1 MKLSYEC
8 GACIMRQVGEVLDLS
23 TDDEKLKFELMQ
35 NCIEY
40 MSENF
45 KKDSQPN
52 KLATEV
58 NQYIKQKTQ
67 CSDAYI
73 REKQISNEIALS
85 ILPDIKDMIK
95 SNDDLETYVK
105 LSIVGNILDFG
116 AYSPSTDFEKLIL
129 KNLGKDLSINDTQQL
144 ENALKHYSDLLYLV
158 DNTGEIVFDR
168 LLIEKIREYDVNVT
182 VAVKSSPIVN
192 DACKKEAIEAGLDQL
207 AEIVTVGSDMGG
219 IVEEM
224 FSCEFREIFDSS
236 DFIISKGMANYEGL
250 TEMNLEGK
258 DVFSLLC
265 CKCKP
270 ISKSLS
276 VDLNSFV
283 AKKI

>member
-1 MKLSYEC
+1 
-8 GACIMRQVGEVLDLS
+8 MRQVGEVIDLS

-35 NCIEY
+35 NCITY
-40 MSENF
+40 MAENF
-45 KKDSQPN
+45 KNDSQPN

-67 CSDAYI
+67 CSDAYYMQ
-73 REKQISNEIALS
+73 KNLSNEIALS

-95 SNDDLETYVK
+95 SNDDLKTYVK

-116 AYSPSTDFEKLIL
+116 AYSANTDFEKLIK
-129 KNLGKDLSINDTQQL
+129 KNLDKDLSINDTQLL
-144 ENALKHYSDLLYLV
+144 ENALKHYREVLYLV

-168 LLIEKIREYDVNVT
+168 LFIEKIREYDVKVT
-182 VAVKSSPIVN
+182 VAVKSSAIVN
-192 DACKKEAIEAGLDQL
+192 DACKKEAIEAGLDEL
-207 AEIVTVGSDMGG
+207 AEIVTVGSDSGG

-224 FSCEFREIFDSS
+224 FSHEFREIFDGS
-236 DFIISKGMANYEGL
+236 DFIIAKGMANYEGL

-265 CKCKP
+265 CKCNP
-270 ISKSLS
+270 ISKSLH